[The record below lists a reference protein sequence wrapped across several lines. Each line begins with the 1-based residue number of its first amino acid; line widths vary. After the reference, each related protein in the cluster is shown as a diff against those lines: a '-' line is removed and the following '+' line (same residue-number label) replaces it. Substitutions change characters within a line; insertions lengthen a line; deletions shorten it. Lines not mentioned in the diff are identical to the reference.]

1 MLIVPPP
8 IFAAVYLLMGAGLSY
23 LLGWPEIPA
32 ENIAFFIGGACV
44 LVGLLLAPSAA
55 LLFMKEKTD
64 LNPAARENRTLVTS
78 GPFRFTRN
86 PMYLGVSIATLGAAL
101 MVGSWPMLLAP
112 LATFA
117 TANWVHI
124 PAEEANMRRQF
135 GDGFDAYARRVR
147 RWL

>member
-8 IFAAVYLLMGAGLSY
+8 IFAIVYLLISAGLSY
-23 LLGWPEIPA
+23 LFGWPAIPA
-32 ENIAFFIGGACV
+32 ENIALLIGGACV
-44 LVGLLLAPSAA
+44 LVGLILAPSAA
-55 LLFMKEKTD
+55 LLFMKEKTE

-78 GPFRFTRN
+78 GPFLFTRN
-86 PMYLGVSIATLGAAL
+86 PMYLGVSIATLGVAL
-101 MVGSWPMLLAP
+101 MTGFWPMLLAP
-112 LATFA
+112 FATFA

-135 GDGFDAYARRVR
+135 GDGFDAYSRRVL